1 MRRFLLV
8 RKCDLSGVS
17 GTGIVA
23 EGVQFSDGT
32 AVMHWLR
39 EPFGLNIY
47 TRIEDLLAVHGH
59 SGASCIEWLDGG
71 NDGILVHQPEMRR
84 KEICQER

>member
-8 RKCDLSGVS
+8 RDCDPSGVS

-39 EPFGLNIY
+39 APFGLEY
-47 TRIEDLLAVHGH
+47 LHTD
-59 SGASCIEWLDGG
+59 
-71 NDGILVHQPEMRR
+71 
-84 KEICQER
+84 